1 VSDGRLIAAV
11 DGGNSKTDVAILD
24 GAGRVLATGRGP
36 GASFEPRDHAQSMA
50 DLERTVRRV
59 ADRAGLDAGPVAD
72 IGVFC
77 LAGADLPA
85 DDRRIL
91 RALVAARLVSEP
103 VVQNDTFAVLRAGA
117 PRGWGVAVV
126 CGAGFNC
133 SGVGP
138 DGRRVRFP
146 ALGRISG
153 DWGGGWALATD
164 ALAAATRATDGRGP
178 ATALRRTVPAHFGLR
193 TPLQLLQAVHTGRVD
208 EERLHELVPVVF
220 RTAEAGDA
228 VARGLI
234 EHQADEIAA
243 MVCSA
248 VRRLHVTRTDVD
260 VVLGGGVA
268 RARNPILM
276 SRVTELVLE
285 CAPAAAVSVVDVPPV
300 VGAALVGLDRLG
312 AADGAEPRLRKL
324 LSRSRFAAVG

>member
-1 VSDGRLIAAV
+1 VSERLIVAV

-24 GAGRVLATGRGP
+24 ETGRVLATGRGP
-36 GASFEPRDHAQSMA
+36 GASFEPQEHAQSMA
-50 DLERTVRRV
+50 SLERSVHEV
-59 ADRAGLDAGPVAD
+59 ARRAGRTGGPLAD
-72 IGVFC
+72 VGVFC

-91 RALVAARLVSEP
+91 SSLRGAGLVAEP

-126 CGAGFNC
+126 YGAGFNC

-138 DGRRVRFP
+138 DGRCVRFP

-164 ALAAATRATDGRGP
+164 GLAAATRAVDGRGP
-178 ATALRRTVPAHFGLR
+178 RTALRKAVPARFGVS
-193 TPLQLLQAVHTGRVD
+193 TPLQVLEALHSGRLD
-208 EERLHELVPVVF
+208 MERLHELVPVVF
-220 RTAEAGDA
+220 ATAAEGDT

-248 VRRLHVTRTDVD
+248 VRRLRLADTDVD

-276 SRVTELVLE
+276 ARVSELVLAL
-285 CAPAAAVSVVDVPPV
+285 APAARISVVDEPPV
-300 VGAALVGLDRLG
+300 VGAALVALDRLG
-312 AADGAEPRLRKL
+312 VADGAEPRVRRL
-324 LSRSRFAAVG
+324 LTESPFAAVG